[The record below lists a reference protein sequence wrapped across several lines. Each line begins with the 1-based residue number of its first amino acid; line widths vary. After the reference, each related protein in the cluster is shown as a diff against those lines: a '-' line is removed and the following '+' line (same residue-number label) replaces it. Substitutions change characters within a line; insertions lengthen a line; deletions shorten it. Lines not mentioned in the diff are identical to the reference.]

1 MKKLL
6 LLISLAMSV
15 PALGQAKLDKLN
27 KPVFCGPSQEIFAY
41 ITGPEFKEQL
51 YWFGKIESD
60 DSKFA
65 LLVNAK
71 TRSWTLVEFDKDT
84 ACVLGSGIDYKNS
97 FDPAI

>member
-6 LLISLAMSV
+6 FLIGLSV
-15 PALGQAKLDKLN
+15 AIHALGETTAN
-27 KPVFCGPSQEIFAY
+27 KPVLCGPSQKIFSY
-41 ITGPEFKEQL
+41 LSGPDVKEQL